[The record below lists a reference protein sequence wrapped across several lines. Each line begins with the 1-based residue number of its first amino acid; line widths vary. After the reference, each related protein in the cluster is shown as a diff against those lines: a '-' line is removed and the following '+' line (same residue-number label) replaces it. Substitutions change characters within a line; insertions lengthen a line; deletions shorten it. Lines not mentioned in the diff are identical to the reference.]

1 MADVSPNLMQEQ
13 RDDLATRRLRVFE
26 GSYGTNALYLAYHA
40 AFPLTLTSDLLYC
53 LRENFVPDV
62 PWYGV
67 ADVLLSGLCQ
77 PIGYDLYEIE
87 GKTRNRLL
95 SNLCNEFGE
104 QRLKE
109 LANFMSDY
117 IASRLLVND
126 NHRALVFGERP
137 QWTALAYISQ
147 DKREVINAIEQ
158 ELQRLTASTDGKER
172 IKWAA
177 LVESYADLLSEKG
190 FQPLLLEWAQQ
201 TFDNQPIQDEGTK
214 LAAAMGVTLLS
225 LNFTVAI
232 ITLEDEQTEEL
243 EPFDFEVVTVD
254 THGQV
259 IKREKQQAFY
269 FVELLGEGK
278 KNDSGNDNEI
288 KQQQQLF
295 YLSNEKNNLSEHKK
309 SLDNDLIYE
318 TSDAEKIKLEQKLL
332 RVNEEISQIEKALDE
347 LPLPLQQ
354 AQLKPIGLEMVAIPG
369 GTFMMGSPPEELEH
383 QEDESPQHS
392 VTVQPFFMGK
402 YPVTQAQWRFVAQL
416 PQVNKELNPDP
427 SNFKGDN
434 RPVEQVSWEDAVEF
448 CLRLSQYTGR
458 TYSLPSEA
466 QWEYACRAGTTTPFH
481 FGETITTDLANYN
494 GKYSYGQGPKGVYRE
509 ETTAVGSFGV
519 ANNFGLYDMHG
530 NVWEWCQDHWHSN
543 YEGAPTD
550 GSAWLSNKEGSNR
563 GLLRGGSWY
572 SNPADYC
579 RSAFRNYSNLD
590 DSNGLFG
597 FRVVCSGAAR
607 T

>member
-1 MADVSPNLMQEQ
+1 
-13 RDDLATRRLRVFE
+13 
-26 GSYGTNALYLAYHA
+26 
-40 AFPLTLTSDLLYC
+40 
-53 LRENFVPDV
+53 
-62 PWYGV
+62 
-67 ADVLLSGLCQ
+67 
-77 PIGYDLYEIE
+77 
-87 GKTRNRLL
+87 
-95 SNLCNEFGE
+95 
-104 QRLKE
+104 
-109 LANFMSDY
+109 MSDY

-126 NHRALVFGERP
+126 NNRALVFGERP
-137 QWTALAYISQ
+137 QWTALAYISP
-147 DKREVINAIEQ
+147 DADEVINAIKQ

-214 LAAAMGVTLLS
+214 LAAAMGVKLLP
-225 LNFTVAI
+225 LEFKVKI
-232 ITLEDEQTEEL
+232 ITLEDEQAEEL
-243 EPFDFEVVTVD
+243 QPFDFEVVNVD

-278 KNDSGNDNEI
+278 ENDSGND
-288 KQQQQLF
+288 
-295 YLSNEKNNLSEHKK
+295 
-309 SLDNDLIYE
+309 
-318 TSDAEKIKLEQKLL
+318 
-332 RVNEEISQIEKALDE
+332 DE
-347 LPLPLQQ
+347 LLPQQ

-369 GTFMMGSPPEELEH
+369 GTFIMGSPPKELEH
-383 QEDESPQHS
+383 KKNESPQHS

-416 PQVNKELNPDP
+416 PQVNKELKPDP
-427 SNFKGDN
+427 SKFKGDN
-434 RPVEQVSWEDAVEF
+434 RPVDQVSWEDAVEF

-494 GKYSYGQGPKGVYRE
+494 GDYVYGQGPTGVYRGK
-509 ETTAVGSFGV
+509 TTAVGSFGV

-550 GSAWLSNKEGSNR
+550 ESAWLSNKEDSNR
-563 GLLRGGSWY
+563 RLLRGGSW
-572 SNPADYC
+572 SFDPVDC
-579 RSAFRNYSNLD
+579 RSACRYGNNLD
-590 DSNGLFG
+590 SSFNNIG

>member
-1 MADVSPNLMQEQ
+1 MADVSPNLMLPEQ

-26 GSYGTNALYLAYHA
+26 RRYGTNALYLAYHA

-62 PWYGV
+62 PWYAI

-201 TFDNQPIQDEGTK
+201 TFDNKPIQDEGTK

-225 LNFTVAI
+225 LNFKVKI
-232 ITLEDEQTEEL
+232 ITLEDETEEL
-243 EPFDFEVVTVD
+243 QPFDFEVVTVD
-254 THGQV
+254 ARGQV
-259 IKREKQQAFY
+259 VNREKRQAFY
-269 FVELLGEGK
+269 FVELLVEGK
-278 KNDSGNDNEI
+278 ENDSGNDNEI
-288 KQQQQLF
+288 KEQQQLF
-295 YLSNEKNNLSEHKK
+295 YLSNERNNLLEDKK
-309 SLDNDLIYE
+309 SLDNNLIYE
-318 TSDAEKIKLEQKLL
+318 TSDAEKIKLERKLL
-332 RVNEEISQIEKALDE
+332 KVSEEISQIDKALDE

-369 GTFMMGSPPEELEH
+369 GTFMMGSPREEL
-383 QEDESPQHS
+383 QRRDNESPQHS

-402 YPVTQAQWRFVAQL
+402 YQVTQAQWRFVAQL
-416 PQVNKELNPDP
+416 PQVNRELKSDP
-427 SNFKGDN
+427 SRFKGDN
-434 RPVEQVSWEDAVEF
+434 RPVESVSWKDAVEF
-448 CLRLSQYTGR
+448 CSRLSQYTGR
-458 TYSLPSEA
+458 TYRLPSEA
-466 QWEYACRAGTTTPFH
+466 EWEYACRAGTTTPFH
-481 FGETITTDLANYN
+481 FGQTITTDLANYDGN
-494 GKYSYGQGPKGVYRE
+494 YTYGDGLRGVRRG
-509 ETTAVGSFGV
+509 ETTQVGSFPV

-530 NVWEWCQDHWHSN
+530 NVREWCQDVWHSN
-543 YEGAPTD
+543 YEGAFTN
-550 GSAWLSNKEGSNR
+550 GIAWLSDEKNNSAR
-563 GLLRGGSWY
+563 LLRGGSWDY
-572 SNPADYC
+572 NPALC
-579 RSAFRNYSNLD
+579 RSAYRHHYNFDLNYNHI
-590 DSNGLFG
+590 G
-597 FRVVCSGAAR
+597 FRVLCVSAA
-607 T
+607 TT